1 MTMTEHHQGPNP
13 QGPAPKGRDP
23 EGRDAE
29 LVERICTRYHD
40 KPDALIEIFHDLQHA
55 IGHVPSTLL
64 PVIAKRLNLTRAEVH
79 GVMSFYHDFHAK
91 PVGSVVV
98 KVCRAEACQSMGA
111 LTLIERICD
120 RLNVSLGETHA
131 GGTSSD
137 RSVTVLPVYCL
148 GNCALAPA
156 AMVDGT
162 LIGRA
167 DEDRVVDDVYAR
179 RLEESV

>member
-1 MTMTEHHQGPNP
+1 MIENHHGS
-13 QGPAPKGRDP
+13 GP
-23 EGRDAE
+23 EGREPNGQDDE
-29 LVERICTRYHD
+29 LVHQICARYHD

-55 IGHVPSTLL
+55 IGHVPQTLQ

-91 PVGSVVV
+91 PVGNVVV

-111 LTLIERICD
+111 LELIERICD
-120 RLNVSLGETHA
+120 RLNVSVGETSA
-131 GGTSSD
+131 D

-167 DEDRVVDDVYAR
+167 DEDRVVDDVYGR